1 MRRDVAGV
9 GAALVLAGVAVSLF
23 PGLVPGVAQFV
34 TPRVVTALAVL
45 AALVGIA
52 AIVRSAAGSGDTE
65 DSTEASAAGAGAELP
80 TVGEAFEAALADVE
94 RMSAVRL
101 RTSDG
106 PAYLR
111 EQLRQAAVVTVAR
124 ERGLDHDEAAGHVDD
139 GTWTDDP
146 VAAAF
151 LSPTLEAPWRVRL
164 REVISTTP
172 RAVARARRTAAELE
186 GRL

>member
-1 MRRDVAGV
+1 MRRDLASL

-23 PGLVPGVAQFV
+23 PGLDPAQFL
-34 TPRVVTALAVL
+34 TPRVLTALATL

-52 AIVRSAAGSGDTE
+52 AIVRSGAGTGDA
-65 DSTEASAAGAGAELP
+65 EATTGESAAGAGAELP
-80 TVGEAFEAALADVE
+80 TIGDGFEDALADVE

-124 ERGLDHDEAAGHVDD
+124 ERGLGHEAAAGHVDD

-151 LSPTLEAPWRVRL
+151 LSPTVEAPWQLRL
-164 REVISTTP
+164 RELLSTTP